1 MPGSQKKKA
10 TKVEREF
17 WLVAGLQDCTV
28 NTAQETASAKCY
40 LKIHWIDEA
49 FPDKIREEKRSLST
63 GKFAEQSK
71 DLDFEKLAKDLEEG
85 EMVYGM
91 VDAAPDSF
99 PVNIDSIFSN
109 QRSAERIAS
118 LCWISYDKKKG
129 LVSVSGCES
138 NP

>member
-1 MPGSQKKKA
+1 MDSMSRKPK
-10 TKVEREF
+10 REF
-17 WLVAGLQDCTV
+17 WLSTTIQDCKV
-28 NTAQETASAKCY
+28 VTAQETASAKCF
-40 LKIHWIDEA
+40 LKIHWQDDHFLA
-49 FPDKIREEKRSLST
+49 KIRDEKRRFPGSLE
-63 GKFAEQSK
+63 FAELSK
-71 DLDFEKLAKDLEEG
+71 DLDLETRAVGLERGDL
-85 EMVYGM
+85 VYGM
-91 VDAAPDSF
+91 VDADSF